1 MGKIRDIFLFLLIY
15 GISLLPMP
23 VLYLL
28 SDFLAFVVYSL
39 VGYRKHIVMNNL
51 ATAFPNKSIAERKK
65 IAKKFYRNFMD
76 TMIESI
82 KLLSTGESRSRKMF
96 IGDLSVL
103 QEAASKGKNV
113 QIHAMHNFNWEVI
126 NHGISL
132 DLKVPFLG
140 VYQPI
145 TNPFFDRIFKK
156 MRSRFGTIMIPA
168 NDFKNNF
175 IQYMDKKYVLALVAD
190 QNPGHPAKA
199 FWVNFFGKPAPF
211 VTGPEKAARQRDTI
225 VVFANFF
232 RVKRGVYKLECE
244 IATEEPATLPPGE
257 LTLRYLKYL
266 EDTIRKRP
274 DNYLWSHR
282 RWKHPYK
289 PEYANACLEELNLPS
304 EQ

>member
-1 MGKIRDIFLFLLIY
+1 MSKIRDLSLLVLMY
-15 GISLLPMP
+15 GISILPMP
-23 VLYLL
+23 ILYALSDLL
-28 SDFLAFVVYSL
+28 SFIMHTL
-39 VGYRKHIVMNNL
+39 VGYRKKVVMNNL
-51 ATAFPNKSIAERKK
+51 AIAFPEKNLEERKL
-65 IAKKFYRNFMD
+65 IAKKFYQNFMD

-82 KLLSTGESRSRKMF
+82 KLLSTGASRSRKMF
-96 IGDLSVL
+96 TGDLSVL

-113 QIHAMHNFNWEVI
+113 QIHAMHNFNWEVV
-126 NHGISL
+126 NHGIARE
-132 DLKVPFLG
+132 LKAPFLA

-145 TNPFFDRIFKK
+145 TNSFFDRLFKK
-156 MRSRFGTIMIPA
+156 MRSRFGTILIPA

-225 VVFANFF
+225 VVFANFYKL
-232 RVKRGVYKLECE
+232 KRGLYTFECE
-244 IATEEPATLPPGE
+244 IITEDPASLPPGA

-289 PEYANACLEELNLPS
+289 PEYANSCLEELNLP
-304 EQ
+304 